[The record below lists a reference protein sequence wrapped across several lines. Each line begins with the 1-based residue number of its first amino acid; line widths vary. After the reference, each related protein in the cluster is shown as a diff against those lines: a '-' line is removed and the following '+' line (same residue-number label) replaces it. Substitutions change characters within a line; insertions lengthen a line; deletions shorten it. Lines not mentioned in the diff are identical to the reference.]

1 MNPANILTPLVA
13 CLDPRRRFPIVNARQ
28 EVVQLLHRHKL
39 AHQNLEDQAKGLINM
54 IGQHRITVLSWLTYS
69 QQSSQRPL
77 YLYIVSHHK
86 EPKAVRVEGTPIPFF
101 DDAERVAILKS
112 AAVLHRARHNTMTT
126 ALKHLCGH
134 HKLVLDRGTH
144 PNCSYDARIT
154 NYDGNGRDLLIEVKP
169 DPDKGSLRIAI
180 GQLLDYR
187 RFLPHAAGTDL
198 AILTITKPSR
208 AYLTLMQDLQ
218 IIALWFTSDRC
229 NRFKGDGK
237 AWKPLHAI
245 VSNSK

>member
-1 MNPANILTPLVA
+1 MVDVLAAVITAPPVPL
-13 CLDPRRRFPIVNARQ
+13 
-28 EVVQLLHRHKL
+28 
-39 AHQNLEDQAKGLINM
+39 
-54 IGQHRITVLSWLTYS
+54 
-69 QQSSQRPL
+69 
-77 YLYIVSHHK
+77 VSHHK
-86 EPKAVRVEGTPIPFF
+86 EPKAVRVEATPIPFF

-112 AAVLHRARHNTMTT
+112 AAVLHRARHNTITT

-169 DPDKGSLRIAI
+169 DPDKGSL
-180 GQLLDYR
+180 
-187 RFLPHAAGTDL
+187 DL